1 MNTLFPAKDVFPP
14 SPEAAQARLDAVDPQ
29 AYARSRNHIDGA
41 VTRLSPYL
49 TQGIITLPEAYQA
62 INARTP
68 LEPQGKL
75 VFEFGWR
82 EYHHHVWAH
91 LGERI
96 QQSLHA
102 GLHDDASYATQ
113 VPEDVRHAAT
123 GIPAIDTAVRTLYA
137 TGYLHNHAR
146 MWLAS
151 YLVHIRKVHWHA
163 GASWMIAHLLDG
175 DLASNH
181 LSWQWVAGTGST
193 KPYLFNADNVAR
205 YAPEPWHSPG
215 TTIDTTYEVLDEIA
229 RNPKSLLPRAP
240 SQRSTVAATDEP
252 AVLTAPPADLGFVAP
267 EPSASS
273 NSDTTPSG
281 NVNGDANAKVSG
293 DFNSLAG
300 KDVWL
305 VHAWSLG
312 QRPPEVPADAV
323 CIAIAVAEFHQHNPW
338 SALRWNFVGQRM
350 ADMAPVRWFGS
361 AEAICAALAD
371 ARCVHVVEDLH
382 LGTFQHHLL
391 ALAHRIHPKPQL
403 FEPVARLCPSF
414 SGWWKQTRI
423 AAHHHHIT
431 R

>member
-1 MNTLFPAKDVFPP
+1 MSALFLPTLG
-14 SPEAAQARLDAVDPQ
+14 AAQARLDAVDSA

-49 TQGIITLPEAYQA
+49 THGLVSLPEAYHV

-75 VFEFGWR
+75 MFEFGWR

-91 LGERI
+91 LGDGIHRD
-96 QQSLHA
+96 LHPC
-102 GLHDDASYATQ
+102 LLNVSTYAAEL
-113 VPEDVRHAAT
+113 PEDVRQAAT
-123 GIPAIDTAVRTLYA
+123 GIPVIDEAVRTLYA

-205 YAPEPWHSPG
+205 YAPAHWHSPG
-215 TTIDTTYEVLDEIA
+215 TVIDTSYEALDAVA
-229 RNPKSLLPRAP
+229 RSPKRLLSRAP
-240 SQRSTVAATDEP
+240 SRPNPVAATDEP
-252 AVLTAPPADLGFVAP
+252 AVLTAPPASLGFTSPNA
-267 EPSASS
+267 
-273 NSDTTPSG
+273 
-281 NVNGDANAKVSG
+281 DAV
-293 DFNSLAG
+293 AG

-312 QRPPEVPADAV
+312 QRPADVPQNAV
-323 CIAIAVAEFHQHNPW
+323 SIAIAVAEFHQHNPW
-338 SALRWNFVGQRM
+338 SALRWHFVGHRM
-350 ADMAPVRWFGS
+350 AQMASERWFADIG
-361 AEAICAALAD
+361 AICTALAG
-371 ARCVHVVEDLH
+371 ARSVHVVDDLH
-382 LGTFQHHLL
+382 LGNFPAQLSALPHH
-391 ALAHRIHPKPQL
+391 IHPKPLL
-403 FEPVARLCPSF
+403 FEPVARLCASF
-414 SGWWKQTRI
+414 SAWWKQTRI
-423 AAHHHHIT
+423 APGQSQNT
-431 R
+431 PP

>member
-1 MNTLFPAKDVFPP
+1 MSALLAPTQVFPP
-14 SPEAAQARLDAVDPQ
+14 TPEAAHARLNAVDPQ
-29 AYARSRNHIDGA
+29 AYARSRNRIDGA

-49 TQGIITLPEAYQA
+49 THGVITLPEAYQA

-113 VPEDVRHAAT
+113 VPEDLRHAAT

-163 GASWMIAHLLDG
+163 GARWMIAHLLDG

-205 YAPEPWHSPG
+205 YAPELWHSPG
-215 TTIDTTYEVLDEIA
+215 TSIDTTYEELDEIA
-229 RNPKSLLPRAP
+229 RSPKSLLSRAP
-240 SQRSTVAATDEP
+240 SQCSAVAATDEP
-252 AVLTAPPADLGFVAP
+252 AVLTAPPAALGFVAP
-267 EPSASS
+267 EPSTSAKADT
-273 NSDTTPSG
+273 NSSG
-281 NVNGDANAKVSG
+281 NA
-293 DFNSLAG
+293 NSLAG

-312 QRPPEVPADAV
+312 QRPPEVPAHAV
-323 CIAIAVAEFHQHNPW
+323 CIAVAVAEFHQHNPW
-338 SALRWNFVGQRM
+338 SALRWNFIGQRM
-350 ADMAPVRWFGS
+350 AEMAVVRWFGS
-361 AEAICAALAD
+361 AEAICAALAG

-391 ALAHRIHPKPQL
+391 ALAHRSHPQPLL
-403 FEPVARLCPSF
+403 FEPVERLCPSF
-414 SGWWKQTRI
+414 SGWWKLTRI
-423 AAHHHHIT
+423 APHHHDGT

>member
-1 MNTLFPAKDVFPP
+1 MSALFPAKDVFPP

-49 TQGIITLPEAYQA
+49 THGIITLPEAYQR

-96 QQSLHA
+96 QQSLHT

-113 VPEDVRHAAT
+113 VPEDVRQAAT
-123 GIPAIDTAVRTLYA
+123 GIPAIDEAVRTLYA

-215 TTIDTTYEVLDEIA
+215 TTIDTTYEVLDEVA
-229 RNPKSLLPRAP
+229 RSPKSLLPRAP
-240 SQRSTVAATDEP
+240 SQRSTAAATDEP
-252 AVLTAPPADLGFVAP
+252 AVLTAPPAAFGFVAP
-267 EPSASS
+267 EISTSS
-273 NSDTTPSG
+273 NT
-281 NVNGDANAKVSG
+281 NAV
-293 DFNSLAG
+293 AG

-312 QRPPEVPADAV
+312 QRPPEVPKDAI

-350 ADMAPVRWFGS
+350 ADMASARWFGS
-361 AEAICAALAD
+361 AQAICAALAG

-391 ALAHRIHPKPQL
+391 ALAHRSHPQPLL
-403 FEPVARLCPSF
+403 FEPVERLCPSF
-414 SGWWKQTRI
+414 TGWWKQTRI
-423 AAHHHHIT
+423 APHHHYS
-431 R
+431 

>member
-1 MNTLFPAKDVFPP
+1 MSALFPAKDVFSP
-14 SPEAAQARLDAVDPQ
+14 SPEAAQARLDAVDPK
-29 AYARSRNHIDGA
+29 AYARSRNSIDGA

-49 TQGIITLPEAYQA
+49 THGIITLPEAYQA

-102 GLHDDASYATQ
+102 GLHDDASYAAQ

-205 YAPEPWHSPG
+205 YAPETWHSPD
-215 TTIDTTYEVLDEIA
+215 TVIDTSYEALDEVA
-229 RNPKSLLPRAP
+229 RSPKSLLPRAP
-240 SQRSTVAATDEP
+240 SQRSTAAATDEP
-252 AVLTAPPADLGFVAP
+252 AVLTAPPAALGFVAP
-267 EPSASS
+267 ELSTSS
-273 NSDTTPSG
+273 NTDT
-281 NVNGDANAKVSG
+281 NASRNA
-293 DFNSLAG
+293 NSLAG

-312 QRPPEVPADAV
+312 QRPPEVPPDAV

-350 ADMAPVRWFGS
+350 ADMASARWFGS
-361 AEAICAALAD
+361 AGAICAALAH

-391 ALAHRIHPKPQL
+391 ALAYRIHPKPLL
-403 FEPVARLCPSF
+403 FEPVDRLCPSF

-423 AAHHHHIT
+423 AAHHHHFT

>member
-1 MNTLFPAKDVFPP
+1 MSALFPPTL
-14 SPEAAQARLDAVDPQ
+14 EAAQARLEAVDPQ

-49 TQGIITLPEAYQA
+49 THGLLTLPEAYQR
-62 INARTP
+62 INGRTP

-102 GLHDDASYATQ
+102 GLHEDASYAGQ

-123 GIPAIDTAVRTLYA
+123 GIPAIDEAVRTLYA

-163 GASWMIAHLLDG
+163 GACWMIAYLLDG
-175 DLASNH
+175 DRASNH

-193 KPYLFNADNVAR
+193 KPYLFNAENVAR
-205 YAPEPWHSPG
+205 YAPEPWHCPG
-215 TTIDTTYEVLDEIA
+215 TTIDTTYEALDEVA
-229 RNPKSLLPRAP
+229 RSPKNLLPRAP
-240 SQRSTVAATDEP
+240 SQRSAVGATDEP
-252 AVLTAPPADLGFVAP
+252 VVLTAPPAALGFVTPA
-267 EPSASS
+267 AS
-273 NSDTTPSG
+273 G
-281 NVNGDANAKVSG
+281 
-293 DFNSLAG
+293 LAG

-312 QRPPEVPADAV
+312 QRPPEVPPDAI
-323 CIAIAVAEFHQHNPW
+323 CIAIAVADFHQHNPW

-350 ADMAPVRWFGS
+350 ADMASARWFGS

-371 ARCVHVVEDLH
+371 ARCVHMVEDLH
-382 LGTFQHHLL
+382 LGSFPHHLR
-391 ALAHRIHPKPQL
+391 ALAHRSHAHPLL
-403 FEPVARLCPSF
+403 FEPVDRLCPSF

-423 AAHHHHIT
+423 APQYHGSA

>member
-1 MNTLFPAKDVFPP
+1 MSALFPQ

-49 TQGIITLPEAYQA
+49 THGLLTLPEAYRA
-62 INARTP
+62 IHTRTP

-96 QQSLHA
+96 QQSLHT

-113 VPEDVRHAAT
+113 VPEDVRQAAT
-123 GIPAIDTAVRTLYA
+123 GIPAVDEAVRTLYA

-215 TTIDTTYEVLDEIA
+215 TTIDTSYEALDELA
-229 RNPKSLLPRAP
+229 RSPKSVLPRAP
-240 SQRSTVAATDEP
+240 SQRSTVAAADEP
-252 AVLTAPPADLGFVAP
+252 AVLTAPPAALGFVAP
-267 EPSASS
+267 EPSA
-273 NSDTTPSG
+273 NTNT
-281 NVNGDANAKVSG
+281 NTNATGKS
-293 DFNSLAG
+293 NSLAG

-312 QRPPEVPADAV
+312 QRPPEVPPDAV
-323 CIAIAVAEFHQHNPW
+323 CIDIAVAEFLQHNPW
-338 SALRWNFVGQRM
+338 SALRWNFVSQRM
-350 ADMAPVRWFGS
+350 ADMASARWFAS
-361 AEAICAALAD
+361 AAAICAALSD

-382 LGTFQHHLL
+382 LGNFPHHLRT
-391 ALAHRIHPKPQL
+391 LAHRSHPKPLL
-403 FEPVARLCPSF
+403 FEPVDRLCASF
-414 SGWWKQTRI
+414 TGWWKQIRI
-423 AAHHHHIT
+423 APHHHDS
-431 R
+431 

>member
-1 MNTLFPAKDVFPP
+1 MNMPYPATL
-14 SPEAAQARLDAVDPQ
+14 EAAHERVAAVDPT

-49 TQGIITLPEAYQA
+49 AHGLLTLPEVYHA
-62 INARTP
+62 IHTRSP

-82 EYHHHVWAH
+82 EYHHHVWEH

-96 QQSLHA
+96 HRSLHT
-102 GLHDDASYATQ
+102 GLMDDASYAAE

-123 GIPAIDTAVRTLYA
+123 GIPAIDTAVRTLYL

-151 YLVHIRKVHWHA
+151 YLVHLRKVHWHA

-193 KPYLFNADNVAR
+193 KPYLFNAENVAR

-215 TTIDTTYEVLDEIA
+215 TVIDTSYEALDALARSPKRVLA
-229 RNPKSLLPRAP
+229 GAP
-240 SQRSTVAATDEP
+240 SQRSATATTSEP
-252 AVLTAPPADLGFVAP
+252 AVLTAPPAALGFVAP
-267 EPSASS
+267 
-273 NSDTTPSG
+273 
-281 NVNGDANAKVSG
+281 DAHAV
-293 DFNSLAG
+293 AG

-312 QRPPEVPADAV
+312 QRPPEVPPEAL
-323 CIAIAVAEFHQHNPW
+323 CIAVLVADFHQHHPW
-338 SALRWNFVGQRM
+338 SALRWNFVGERM
-350 ADMAPVRWFGS
+350 ADMAVTRWF
-361 AEAICAALAD
+361 AD
-371 ARCVHVVEDLH
+371 ADTLCATLAHARCIHMTQDLH
-382 LGTFQHHLL
+382 LGSFPHHLR
-391 ALAHRIHPKPQL
+391 ALPHRSVRPPQL
-403 FEPVARLCPSF
+403 FEPVDTLCRSF
-414 SGWWKQTRI
+414 SSWWKQTSI
-423 AAHHHHIT
+423 ASIPT

>member
-1 MNTLFPAKDVFPP
+1 MSALFPAKDVLPP
-14 SPEAAQARLDAVDPQ
+14 SPEAAHARLNAVDPQ

-49 TQGIITLPEAYQA
+49 THGLITLPQAYQA
-62 INARTP
+62 INARTT

-96 QQSLHA
+96 QRDLRP
-102 GLHDDASYATQ
+102 GLHDTTSYAAQ
-113 VPEDVRHAAT
+113 VPEDVRQAAT
-123 GIPAIDTAVRTLYA
+123 GIPAIDEAVRTLYA

-205 YAPEPWHSPG
+205 YAPEPWHSPD
-215 TTIDTTYEVLDEIA
+215 TTIDTSYEALDELA
-229 RNPKSLLPRAP
+229 RSPKSVLPRAP

-252 AVLTAPPADLGFVAP
+252 AMLTSPPAALGFVTP

-273 NSDTTPSG
+273 NASTNS
-281 NVNGDANAKVSG
+281 
-293 DFNSLAG
+293 NSLSG

-323 CIAIAVAEFHQHNPW
+323 CIAVAVAEFHQHNPW
-338 SALRWNFVGQRM
+338 SALRWNFVSQRM
-350 ADMAPVRWFGS
+350 ADMASARWFAS
-361 AEAICAALAD
+361 AAAICAALSD

-382 LGTFQHHLL
+382 LGRFQHHLL
-391 ALAHRIHPKPQL
+391 ALAHRSQPQPLL
-403 FEPVARLCPSF
+403 FEPVDRLCASF

-423 AAHHHHIT
+423 APHHHDS
-431 R
+431 

>member
-1 MNTLFPAKDVFPP
+1 VSALFLPTL
-14 SPEAAQARLDAVDPQ
+14 EAVHARLDAVDSA

-49 TQGIITLPEAYQA
+49 THGLLTLPEAYRT
-62 INARTP
+62 IHARTP

-82 EYHHHVWAH
+82 AYHHHVWAH

-96 QQSLHA
+96 HRDLHP
-102 GLHDDASYATQ
+102 GLLDASAYAAEL
-113 VPEDVRHAAT
+113 PEDVRQAAT
-123 GIPAIDTAVRTLYA
+123 GIPAIDEAVRTLYA

-205 YAPEPWHSPG
+205 YAPAHWHSPG
-215 TTIDTTYEVLDEIA
+215 TVIDTSYEALDAVA
-229 RNPKSLLPRAP
+229 RSPKRLLPRAP
-240 SQRSTVAATDEP
+240 SRLNPVAPTDEP
-252 AVLTAPPADLGFVAP
+252 AVLTAPPASLGFTSPNA
-267 EPSASS
+267 
-273 NSDTTPSG
+273 
-281 NVNGDANAKVSG
+281 DAV
-293 DFNSLAG
+293 AG

-312 QRPPEVPADAV
+312 QRPAGVPQNAV
-323 CIAIAVAEFHQHNPW
+323 CIAIAIAEFHQTNPW
-338 SALRWNFVGQRM
+338 SALRWHFVGQRM
-350 ADMAPVRWFGS
+350 AQMASARWFADGR
-361 AEAICAALAD
+361 AICSALAL
-371 ARCVHVVEDLH
+371 ARSVHVVDDLH
-382 LGTFQHHLL
+382 LGKFPAQLSALPHH
-391 ALAHRIHPKPQL
+391 IHPKPLL
-403 FEPVARLCPSF
+403 FEPVARLCASF
-414 SGWWKQTRI
+414 SAWWKQTGI
-423 AAHHHHIT
+423 APSPSQNAPP
-431 R
+431 

>member
-1 MNTLFPAKDVFPP
+1 MSALLAPTQVFPP
-14 SPEAAQARLDAVDPQ
+14 TPEAAHARLDAVDPQ

-49 TQGIITLPEAYQA
+49 TYGIITLPEAYQA

-102 GLHDDASYATQ
+102 GLQDDASYADQ

-123 GIPAIDTAVRTLYA
+123 GIPAIDEAVRTLYA

-151 YLVHIRKVHWHA
+151 YLVHIRKVRWHA

-215 TTIDTTYEVLDEIA
+215 TVIDTSYEALDEVA
-229 RNPKSLLPRAP
+229 RSPKSLLPRAP
-240 SQRSTVAATDEP
+240 SQRSTAAATDEP
-252 AVLTAPPADLGFVAP
+252 AVLTAPPAAFGFVAP
-267 EPSASS
+267 EISTSFKADT
-273 NSDTTPSG
+273 NSSG
-281 NVNGDANAKVSG
+281 NA
-293 DFNSLAG
+293 NSLVG

-350 ADMAPVRWFGS
+350 ADMASARWFGS
-361 AEAICAALAD
+361 AQAICAALAG

-391 ALAHRIHPKPQL
+391 ALAHRTYPKPLL
-403 FEPVARLCPSF
+403 FEPVDALCPSF

-423 AAHHHHIT
+423 APQHHDGT

>member
-1 MNTLFPAKDVFPP
+1 MSALLPPTHVFPP
-14 SPEAAQARLDAVDPQ
+14 TPEAAQARLDAVDPQ
-29 AYARSRNHIDGA
+29 AYARSRNSIDGA

-49 TQGIITLPEAYQA
+49 THGIITLPEAYQA

-96 QQSLHA
+96 DQSLHA
-102 GLHDDASYATQ
+102 GPHGDASYADE

-123 GIPAIDTAVRTLYA
+123 GIPAIDEAVRTLYA

-163 GASWMIAHLLDG
+163 GARWMIAHLLDG

-215 TTIDTTYEVLDEIA
+215 TTIDTSYEALDELA
-229 RNPKSLLPRAP
+229 RSPKSVLPRAP
-240 SQRSTVAATDEP
+240 SQRSAVAATDEP
-252 AVLTAPPADLGFVAP
+252 AAPTAPPAELGFVAP
-267 EPSASS
+267 EPSANTHAHSS
-273 NSDTTPSG
+273 G
-281 NVNGDANAKVSG
+281 K
-293 DFNSLAG
+293 FNSLAG

-323 CIAIAVAEFHQHNPW
+323 CIAIAVAEFHQENPW

-350 ADMAPVRWFGS
+350 ADMASARWFAS
-361 AEAICAALAD
+361 AAAICAALSD

-382 LGTFQHHLL
+382 LGNFPHHLL
-391 ALAHRIHPKPQL
+391 ALAHRTHPKPLL
-403 FEPVARLCPSF
+403 FEPVDRLCPSF

-423 AAHHHHIT
+423 AAHHHDSA

>member
-1 MNTLFPAKDVFPP
+1 MSALFPPTL
-14 SPEAAQARLDAVDPQ
+14 EAAQARLDAVDPQ
-29 AYARSRNHIDGA
+29 AYARSRNHLDGA

-49 TQGIITLPEAYQA
+49 THGLLTLPEAYQR

-96 QQSLHA
+96 QQSRHT
-102 GLHDDASYATQ
+102 GLHGDASYADQ

-123 GIPAIDTAVRTLYA
+123 GIPAVDEAVRALYA

-151 YLVHIRKVHWHA
+151 YLVHIRKVYWHA
-163 GASWMIAHLLDG
+163 GARWMIAHLLDG

-215 TTIDTTYEVLDEIA
+215 TAIDTSYEALDEIA
-229 RNPKSLLPRAP
+229 RSPKSLLTRAP
-240 SQRSTVAATDEP
+240 SQRSALGATDEP
-252 AVLTAPPADLGFVAP
+252 AVLTAPSAALGFVAP
-267 EPSASS
+267 EPSASLNTVTS
-273 NSDTTPSG
+273 PSG
-281 NVNGDANAKVSG
+281 NVSGDANAKVSG
-293 DFNSLAG
+293 ELNSLAG

-312 QRPPEVPADAV
+312 QRPPEVPPDAV

-350 ADMAPVRWFGS
+350 AEIASQRWFGS
-361 AEAICAALAD
+361 AQAICAALAG
-371 ARCVHVVEDLH
+371 ARCVHLVEDLH
-382 LGTFQHHLL
+382 LGSFQHHLL
-391 ALAHRIHPKPQL
+391 ALALAHRSHAKPLL
-403 FEPVARLCPSF
+403 FEPVDRLCPSF

-423 AAHHHHIT
+423 APHHLDSA

>member
-1 MNTLFPAKDVFPP
+1 MSALFSPTL
-14 SPEAAQARLDAVDPQ
+14 EAAQARLDAVNPQ
-29 AYARSRNHIDGA
+29 AYARSRNAIDGA

-49 TQGIITLPEAYQA
+49 THGLLTLPEAYQA
-62 INARTP
+62 IHARTP

-96 QQSLHA
+96 HGDLHP
-102 GLHDDASYATQ
+102 GLLDASAYAAEL
-113 VPEDVRHAAT
+113 PEDVRQAAT
-123 GIPAIDTAVRTLYA
+123 GIPAIDEAVRTLYA

-163 GASWMIAHLLDG
+163 GATWMIAHLLDG

-205 YAPEPWHSPG
+205 YAPAHWHSPG
-215 TTIDTTYEVLDEIA
+215 TVIDTSYEALDAVA
-229 RNPKSLLPRAP
+229 RSSKSLLPRAP
-240 SQRSTVAATDEP
+240 SRLNPLAATDEP
-252 AVLTAPPADLGFVAP
+252 AVLAAPPAALGFTSPNA
-267 EPSASS
+267 
-273 NSDTTPSG
+273 
-281 NVNGDANAKVSG
+281 DAV
-293 DFNSLAG
+293 AG

-312 QRPPEVPADAV
+312 QPPAEVPQDAV
-323 CIAIAVAEFHQHNPW
+323 CIAIAMAEFHQHNPW
-338 SALRWNFVGQRM
+338 SALRWDFVGQRLAQM
-350 ADMAPVRWFGS
+350 ASARWFADGV
-361 AEAICAALAD
+361 AICAALAG
-371 ARCVHVVEDLH
+371 ARSVHVVDDLH
-382 LGTFQHHLL
+382 LSKFPAQLSALPHHT
-391 ALAHRIHPKPQL
+391 HPKPLL
-403 FEPVARLCPSF
+403 FEPVARLCASF

-423 AAHHHHIT
+423 APGQSQNAPP
-431 R
+431 

>member
-1 MNTLFPAKDVFPP
+1 MSALLPLAQAFPP
-14 SPEAAQARLDAVDPQ
+14 SLEAAQARLDAVDPQ
-29 AYARSRNHIDGA
+29 AYARSRNHLDGA

-49 TQGIITLPEAYQA
+49 THGLITLPEAYQR
-62 INARTP
+62 IKARTP

-96 QQSLHA
+96 QQSRHT
-102 GLHDDASYATQ
+102 GLHGDASYADQ

-123 GIPAIDTAVRTLYA
+123 GVPAIDEAVRTLYA

-163 GASWMIAHLLDG
+163 GARWMIAHLLDG

-193 KPYLFNADNVAR
+193 KPYLFNAENVAR
-205 YAPEPWHSPG
+205 YAPKPWHSPG
-215 TTIDTTYEVLDEIA
+215 TVIDTSYEALDEIA
-229 RNPKSLLPRAP
+229 RSPKSLLARAP
-240 SQRSTVAATDEP
+240 SQRSVVAATEEP
-252 AVLTAPPADLGFVAP
+252 AVLTAPPAALGFVSP
-267 EPSASS
+267 EPSANTNASS
-273 NSDTTPSG
+273 KS
-281 NVNGDANAKVSG
+281 
-293 DFNSLAG
+293 NSLAG

-312 QRPPEVPADAV
+312 QRPPEVPPDAV

-350 ADMAPVRWFGS
+350 AEIASQRWFGS
-361 AEAICAALAD
+361 AQAICAALAG
-371 ARCVHVVEDLH
+371 ARCVHLVEDLH
-382 LGTFQHHLL
+382 LGSFQHHLL
-391 ALAHRIHPKPQL
+391 ALAHRSHAKPLL
-403 FEPVARLCPSF
+403 FEPVDRLCPSF

-423 AAHHHHIT
+423 APHHLDSA

>member
-1 MNTLFPAKDVFPP
+1 MSALFPP
-14 SPEAAQARLDAVDPQ
+14 SLDAAQARLDAVDPQ
-29 AYARSRNHIDGA
+29 AYARSRNHLEGA

-49 TQGIITLPEAYQA
+49 THGLLTLPEAYQR

-96 QQSLHA
+96 HQSLHA
-102 GLHDDASYATQ
+102 GLQGDANYATQ
-113 VPEDVRHAAT
+113 VPQDVRHAAT
-123 GIPAIDTAVRTLYA
+123 GIPAIDEAVRTLYA

-163 GASWMIAHLLDG
+163 GARWMIAHLLDG

-193 KPYLFNADNVAR
+193 KPYVFNADNVAR
-205 YAPEPWHSPG
+205 YAPAPWHSPG
-215 TTIDTTYEVLDEIA
+215 TVIDTSYEALDEIA
-229 RNPKSLLPRAP
+229 RSPKSVLPRAP
-240 SQRSTVAATDEP
+240 SQRSVVAATEEP
-252 AVLTAPPADLGFVAP
+252 AVWTAPPAALGFVAP
-267 EPSASS
+267 GA
-273 NSDTTPSG
+273 SG
-281 NVNGDANAKVSG
+281 NFS
-293 DFNSLAG
+293 SLAG

-312 QRPPEVPADAV
+312 QRPPEVPPDAL
-323 CIAIAVAEFHQHNPW
+323 CIAIAVVDFHQHNPW

-350 ADMAPVRWFGS
+350 EDMASERWFGS
-361 AEAICAALAD
+361 AQGMGAALAH
-371 ARCVHVVEDLH
+371 ARCVHLVEDLH
-382 LGTFQHHLL
+382 LGRFARELR
-391 ALAHRIHPKPQL
+391 ALAHRSHAQPLL
-403 FEPVARLCPSF
+403 FEPVDRMCPSF

-423 AAHHHHIT
+423 APHHHNSA